1 MNRKEFNMFF
11 KTILKKLQIEIDDTF
26 ESIFGIAAMVLVE
39 LWLFALLAFS
49 IFTFI
54 PTSFI
59 IGTKIVFVI
68 IAIIFGGFI
77 VFNKGGI
84 KSKKF

>member
-1 MNRKEFNMFF
+1 MNRKEKPMIF
-11 KTILKKLQIEIDDTF
+11 KFLLEKFGIEINSTF
-26 ESIFGIAAMVLVE
+26 ESIFGITAMVLVE
-39 LWLFALLAFS
+39 LWLLALIIFS

-68 IAIIFGGFI
+68 IAIIFGGFV